1 MVHKEENPW
10 KVQVTLSQGLLG
22 YHSRNLHLLVTM
34 QAVIL
39 PSSVRSCLTEE
50 LVSDQ
55 VLRSRWPHKMM
66 AEATILWNRLAE
78 HSTRCFLAICVFTIC
93 LFT

>member
-39 PSSVRSCLTEE
+39 PSSVRSCLTGGAS
-50 LVSDQ
+50 V
-55 VLRSRWPHKMM
+55 RSSPSQSL
-66 AEATILWNRLAE
+66 ATQNDG
-78 HSTRCFLAICVFTIC
+78 
-93 LFT
+93 